1 MNIQKII
8 NLIYKSKMILKYQNK
23 EQIKEINKEQIDL
36 IKKILKQL
44 LFFVIRNII
53 LMIKLPAPLYNVPQG
68 RCFHNWGYI

>member
-8 NLIYKSKMILKYQNK
+8 NLIYKSKTILKYK
-23 EQIKEINKEQIDL
+23 NKEQIDL